1 MIFLFNNERE
11 FQRFDGTTFQQIGST
26 KVSHQDTLGLA
37 NYRGEALTVSCYAG
51 TNCHDRT
58 EILDMAS
65 MRWIDAQDYPYNLH
79 GFGLYQ
85 YSTASTPDAAYII
98 GGGPRWRQ
106 TITEFKYDQ
115 WKKVGELFH
124 GRMNHG
130 SITLGSQTLI
140 IGGIVQSDPENQV

>member
-1 MIFLFNNERE
+1 M
-11 FQRFDGTTFQQIGST
+11 
-26 KVSHQDTLGLA
+26 
-37 NYRGEALTVSCYAG
+37 SCYSG
-51 TNCHDRT
+51 KNCEDRT

-65 MRWIDAQDYPYNLH
+65 MRWIDGQDYPYNLQ
-79 GFGLYQ
+79 GFELYQ
-85 YSTASTPDAAYII
+85 YSTASTPEATYII

-106 TITEFKYDQ
+106 SITEFKYDQ

-140 IGGIVQSDPENQV
+140 IGGIVESDPENQV